1 MKAEIEGCPAE
12 FDNDRCRL
20 ANAGE
25 KQDRKRRN
33 RQPGAVGFVLQGDSQ
48 RANHVHQIDSNGF
61 QWRRRPHSG
70 EQTRW
75 TESRKAMGVIKR
87 FVDI

>member
-1 MKAEIEGCPAE
+1 MKAEIKGCPAE

-33 RQPGAVGFVLQGDSQ
+33 RQPGAVEFFLQGDSQ
-48 RANHVHQIDSNGF
+48 RANRF
-61 QWRRRPHSG
+61 
-70 EQTRW
+70 
-75 TESRKAMGVIKR
+75 IK
-87 FVDI
+87 